1 MEWEDNNLK
10 SAMIF
15 SKKGGD
21 CKIRIQDKIMDLTLK
36 AGEKREL
43 IEL

>member
-15 SKKGGD
+15 TKKGGNW
-21 CKIRIQDKIMDLTLK
+21 KIRIQDKVIDLTLK